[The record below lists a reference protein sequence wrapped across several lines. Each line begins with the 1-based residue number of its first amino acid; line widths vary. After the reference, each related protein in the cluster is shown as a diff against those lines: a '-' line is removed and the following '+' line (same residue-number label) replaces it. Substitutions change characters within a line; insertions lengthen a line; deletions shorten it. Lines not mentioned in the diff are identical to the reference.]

1 MSPCS
6 LIIVLLFCR
15 LSEAPSRFN
24 VAMDFAEG
32 WGLYVEKLGI
42 RMGLYE
48 DPMSLFGHYYVGKE
62 RF

>member
-1 MSPCS
+1 
-6 LIIVLLFCR
+6 
-15 LSEAPSRFN
+15 
-24 VAMDFAEG
+24 MDFAEG

-62 RF
+62 RLDLAFNNVKPKDWYFVFD